1 MEIVYF
7 FKNYNDESFENI
19 GKFFTLVI
27 IIMILFVFNTIIMIF
42 FLSLGSNISPRHHY
56 IDAACGLI
64 EQRVGHIFRRSSDF
78 YSAPWGYQSDH
89 EYLNIA
95 VKLSSSLS
103 PEQLLA
109 ATQLIERELGRTVK
123 NHYQDRTID
132 IDIISA
138 FSVPSSVSADSVPV
152 SLSTHA
158 ESVSAPSFAPLN
170 GLPPSADNVADEEP
184 ACGEPVYICT
194 PDLVI
199 PHPLAFQRPFVLVPL
214 REISA
219 GFPLPVTKTTRQ
231 KDGKRTAKGRQ
242 QDGNDT

>member
-1 MEIVYF
+1 
-7 FKNYNDESFENI
+7 
-19 GKFFTLVI
+19 
-27 IIMILFVFNTIIMIF
+27 MIF

-78 YSAPWGYQSDH
+78 YSAPWGYNSDH

-95 VKLSSSLS
+95 VKLSSSLL

-109 ATQLIERELGRTVK
+109 ATQLIERELGRSVK

-138 FSVPSSVSADSVPV
+138 FTVPSSVSADSVPV
-152 SLSTHA
+152 SLS
-158 ESVSAPSFAPLN
+158 APADSISL
-170 GLPPSADNVADEEP
+170 SADNVADEEP

-231 KDGKRTAKGRQ
+231 KDGKKTAKGRQ

>member
-1 MEIVYF
+1 
-7 FKNYNDESFENI
+7 
-19 GKFFTLVI
+19 
-27 IIMILFVFNTIIMIF
+27 MIF

-78 YSAPWGYQSDH
+78 YSAPWGYNSDH

-95 VKLSSSLS
+95 VKLSSALS

-109 ATQLIERELGRTVK
+109 ATQLIERELGRSVK

-138 FSVPSSVSADSVPV
+138 FTVPSSVSADGVSVPPSVSADSVPV
-152 SLSTHA
+152 SLSTHT
-158 ESVSAPSFAPLN
+158 ESVSASLFAPLN

-231 KDGKRTAKGRQ
+231 KDGKKTAKGRQ